1 MNIKKK
7 TILKDNYYNQCSLR
21 LSVKTEAIDYELI

>member
-7 TILKDNYYNQCSLR
+7 TILKDNYYQCSLR